1 MTCKL
6 NEHTKSHIGNQCEM
20 SNSRI
25 HVFKQCI
32 RGDMIWGGT
41 IDWSAHL
48 QTKLDKLDHIQ
59 RVNHTYLMRNISS
72 IIKYDVKDNFA
83 THLRKEPQFQ
93 HISIM
98 Q

>member
-1 MTCKL
+1 MKCKL
-6 NEHTKSHIGNQCEM
+6 NGHTKSHIGNQCEI

-32 RGDMIWGGT
+32 RGDMIWSGT
-41 IDWSAHL
+41 VDWSAHL
-48 QTKLDKLDHIQ
+48 QTSLDKYTKHKSIWWG
-59 RVNHTYLMRNISS
+59 ISS
-72 IIKYDVKDNFA
+72 IKKYDVKDNFA
-83 THLRKEPQFQ
+83 THLKKEPQFQ